1 MRLRSLFPL
10 LAILALPGCLTEESP
25 PDPDIP
31 STVFNPLLNV
41 DISASTRLPSGT
53 YYRDLT
59 PGTGEVVATGQT
71 INVRYV
77 GWLVN
82 GQKFDETIPG
92 GPTFQ
97 FQLGAGQVIAG
108 WDAGLPG
115 MRVGGLRQLIIPPSQ
130 AYGRVPPSG
139 IPPNA
144 ILVFNVNV
152 VSIQ

>member
-1 MRLRSLFPL
+1 MRSLILPVLL
-10 LAILALPGCLTEESP
+10 LALASAACLTDESP

-41 DISASTRLPSGT
+41 DISASTLLPGGT

-71 INVRYV
+71 LNVRYV

-82 GQKFDETIPG
+82 GLKFDETIPG

-97 FQLGAGQVIAG
+97 FQLGSGQTIAG

-130 AYGRVPPSG
+130 GYGRVPPSG

>member
-1 MRLRSLFPL
+1 MRLRNLFPL
-10 LAILALPGCLTEESP
+10 LAVLALPACLTDESP
-25 PDPDIP
+25 PEPDIP

-41 DISASTRLPSGT
+41 DLSASTLLPSGT

-59 PGTGEVVATGQT
+59 SGTGEVVATGQT
-71 INVRYV
+71 LNVRYV

-82 GQKFDETIPG
+82 GQQFDATTPG
-92 GPTFQ
+92 GPTYQ
-97 FQLGAGQVIAG
+97 FVLGSGGVIAG

-130 AYGRVPPSG
+130 GYGRVPPPG
-139 IPPNA
+139 IPSNA

>member
-1 MRLRSLFPL
+1 MRLRHLFPI
-10 LAILALPGCLTEESP
+10 LAVLALPACLTDDSP

-41 DISASTRLPSGT
+41 DISASTLLPGGT

-59 PGTGEVVATGQT
+59 PGTGAVVATGQT
-71 INVRYV
+71 LNVRYV

-82 GQKFDETIPG
+82 GQQFDGTTPG

-97 FQLGAGQVIAG
+97 FELGSGGVIAG

-130 AYGRVPPSG
+130 AYGRVPPAG